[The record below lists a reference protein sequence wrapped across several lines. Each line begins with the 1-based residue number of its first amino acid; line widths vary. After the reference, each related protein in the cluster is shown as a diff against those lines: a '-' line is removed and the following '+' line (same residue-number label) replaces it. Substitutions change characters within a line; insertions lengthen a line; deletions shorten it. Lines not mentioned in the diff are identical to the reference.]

1 MGKGGIHM
9 RKKRKIIWI
18 LLLILCVVVIQRIGW
33 IYWPSQGEVTFYVPE
48 TGETI
53 RDSMTREEIIA
64 AKKIL
69 VGHIRWPQLLYGY
82 PACYYEREFSITIDG
97 VCYMPAKCC
106 DMVVAEDSFG
116 NRKYMNVSDSE
127 LNVLTEMISSRGE

>member
-1 MGKGGIHM
+1 M

-69 VGHIRWPQLLYGY
+69 VGHIRWPQWFYGY
-82 PACYYEREFSITIDG
+82 PACGFSNIFSITIDG
-97 VCYMPAKCC
+97 VCYMPAWDGCE
-106 DMVVAEDSFG
+106 MVAVSRSF
-116 NRKYMNVSDSE
+116 NTYKYMDVTQE
-127 LNVLTEMISSRGE
+127 EIQFLEQIIAARGEQ